1 MGGGPPY
8 CGHTGDRMSL
18 YTQAP
23 WRSVYRPGSRQRCAA
38 VESAS
43 EGVYIFLN
51 VAKHDDMAATI
62 QRWKYDA
69 ELIAAAPELL
79 EALKEILSLAKEWG
93 KNPEY
98 YTQAERNLIGFADAA
113 IAKAEGK

>member
-1 MGGGPPY
+1 
-8 CGHTGDRMSL
+8 MSL

-79 EALKEILSLAKEWG
+79 EALKDLVDACDGNYWELTKHCNEI
-93 KNPEY
+93 
-98 YTQAERNLIGFADAA
+98 